1 MTTPRASAPSQAEH
15 PEWHVDILLTEGFVL
30 TELASVV
37 DVLRIANRVSAHPLF
52 HWHYRSRHG
61 GPVGCLAGL
70 STETTPFPER
80 PTADYAFILGNSDP
94 DCPELSMRSAIST
107 YNYRNIKVLLM
118 SEAASRYI
126 AEAGEQH
133 SNHTTHWEN
142 RALLDERGTPGE
154 GSYALA
160 VDDGKLMTCAG
171 MGSTVDVTLSLLRNH
186 MSAAAVATVSD
197 IMLHEKIRG
206 FSTLQ
211 PFGGKALSITGD
223 TDLDQCIELMQN
235 NMEEP
240 LQISELVALIGI
252 SSRSLERKFRQ
263 ILDSTPNT
271 YYRELRLNRA
281 NTLLLN
287 TSMSVREISLA
298 CGFPNGF
305 SSLFRSHFNVTP
317 LARRKSRFKVQI
329 KL

>member
-1 MTTPRASAPSQAEH
+1 MATPRASAPAEH

-52 HWHYRSRHG
+52 HWHYRSRKG

-70 STETTPFPER
+70 STDTTPFPSR

-94 DCPELSMRSAIST
+94 DCPELSMRATIST

-126 AEAGEQH
+126 AETGEQH

-223 TDLDQCIELMQN
+223 SDLDQCIELMQN

-240 LQISELVALIGI
+240 LQIGELVALIGI
-252 SSRSLERKFRQ
+252 SSRSLERKFRHV
-263 ILDSTPNT
+263 LGSTPNT

-287 TSMSVREISLA
+287 TSLSVREISLA

-305 SSLFRSHFNVTP
+305 SSLFRSHFSVTP

-329 KL
+329 TQ